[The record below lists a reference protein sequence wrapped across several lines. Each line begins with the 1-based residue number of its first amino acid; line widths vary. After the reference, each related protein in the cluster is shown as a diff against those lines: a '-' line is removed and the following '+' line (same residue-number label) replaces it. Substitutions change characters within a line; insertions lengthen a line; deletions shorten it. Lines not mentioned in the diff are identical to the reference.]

1 MRGDR
6 KILTSILLGVILG
19 LLVREPIFKILS
31 FDPYEYCEHHGITYS
46 DINELFDDT
55 KRDGYRL
62 NGYDYAYIC
71 NINGLHVDKL
81 AESNIT
87 FYGVTRGNVKEIPP
101 EISKLIYLER
111 LQVHDQ
117 KIITL
122 PKEIGSLPKLIT
134 LKLGGNNLKTLPP
147 EIGNLSNLEVLH
159 LYDNQLTSL
168 PIEIGNLT
176 KLTVL
181 DVRFNFLSA
190 LPTEIENLASSLE
203 RLYLGGNLIKEADI
217 KNLKVK
223 LPNTKIF
230 Y

>member
-1 MRGDR
+1 MRKDL
-6 KILTSILLGVILG
+6 KILLSILLGILLG
-19 LLVREPIFKILS
+19 LLVREPFFKILS
-31 FDPYEYCEHHGITYS
+31 FDPYEYCEHNGITYS
-46 DINELFDDT
+46 DINEMFDAI

-71 NINGLHVDKL
+71 NINGLHVDNL

-87 FYGVTRGNVKEIPP
+87 FYGVTRGNIKEVPP

-111 LQVHDQ
+111 FQIHDQ
-117 KIITL
+117 KIS
-122 PKEIGSLPKLIT
+122 SLPPGIGNLKNLKI
-134 LKLGGNNLKTLPP
+134 LKLGGNNLNFLPP
-147 EIGNLSNLEVLH
+147 EIGNIKSLEVLH
-159 LYDNQLTSL
+159 LYDNNLASL
-168 PIEIGNLT
+168 PPEIGDLT
-176 KLTVL
+176 KLRVL

-203 RLYLGGNLIKEADI
+203 RLYLGGNPIKEAYI
-217 KNLKVK
+217 KNLKGK